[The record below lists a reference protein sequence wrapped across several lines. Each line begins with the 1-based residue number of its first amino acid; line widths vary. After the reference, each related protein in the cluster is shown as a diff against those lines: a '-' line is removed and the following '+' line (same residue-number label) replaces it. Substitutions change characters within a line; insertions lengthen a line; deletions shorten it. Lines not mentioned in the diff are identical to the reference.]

1 MNSVRSD
8 IATLRTGDDDL
19 LYIFDSSANGVIGSN
34 GGKTL
39 GNSGTPFV
47 E

>member
-1 MNSVRSD
+1 MNSVRSA
-8 IATLRTGDDDL
+8 IATLRTSDDDL
-19 LYIFDSSANGVIGSN
+19 LCIFDSSANGVIGSN

-39 GNSGTPFV
+39 GNNGTPFA